1 MTAFSPVAR
10 SSARPRVRHIVE
22 VGTAVLLTAAAVA
35 APLPAAAAGATGAT
49 AAAQSKTV
57 VRVATSPVGS
67 ILTDAKGRTVYLFM
81 SDKKGVSTCTGQC
94 LTYWPPVAAPTG
106 LPSTLPGISGKL
118 GSITRPDT
126 GTRQLTINGKPLYTY
141 AGDTKP
147 GMISGQGSNGGGALW
162 WVVAPSG
169 KKITK
174 AAPGAAS

>member
-1 MTAFSPVAR
+1 MTTLSPD
-10 SSARPRVRHIVE
+10 PRWLAAGGRRRRLAA
-22 VGTAVLLTAAAVA
+22 VGMAVLITGAAVA
-35 APLPAAAAGATGAT
+35 APAPAWATPAAAVPTQAKAVLKV
-49 AAAQSKTV
+49 S
-57 VRVATSPVGS
+57 TSPVGT

-94 LTYWPPVAAPTG
+94 LTYWPPVAAPG
-106 LPSTLPGISGKL
+106 SLPASLPGISGKL
-118 GSITRPDT
+118 GAITRPDT

-141 AGDTKP
+141 AGDTKA

-174 AAPGAAS
+174 TAPGAAS

>member
-1 MTAFSPVAR
+1 MTASAPALR
-10 SSARPRVRHIVE
+10 HPARPARLLGVV
-22 VGTAVLLTAAAVA
+22 TAVVLAAGAVA
-35 APLPAAAAGATGAT
+35 ASPSAASAAVPAQAKAVLKV
-49 AAAQSKTV
+49 S
-57 VRVATSPVGS
+57 TSPVGS

-81 SDKKGVSTCTGQC
+81 SDKKGLSTCTGDC
-94 LTYWPPVAAPTG
+94 LTYWPPVAAPAS
-106 LPSTLPGISGKL
+106 LPSSIPGVTGKL

-141 AGDTKP
+141 AGDTKA
-147 GMISGQGSNGGGALW
+147 GMISGQGSNGAGALW